1 MQVELKK
8 IKIAKF
14 LSEETVAFKA
24 QLWVDGEHIAEVSNE
39 GRGGNNMIRHFYDGN
54 DYNTLSKVKAF
65 HAWCKAQPPHVDK
78 LRETSVDKWGSLSMD
93 ADLYIS
99 LMIEDYEKEQ
109 EQKRL
114 GQQLKR
120 WCKTKTVIKLE
131 GDEEGNYLIYKRPY
145 SAGFAQRIRS
155 FYQRHP
161 DTEPKLVE
169 IVNERFIKVTA

>member
-78 LRETSVDKWGSLSMD
+78 RGSLDMD
-93 ADLYIS
+93 ADFYIS

-109 EQKRL
+109 KQKRL
-114 GQQLKR
+114 ENLLKR
-120 WCKTKTVIKLE
+120 WCKKETVIKLE